1 MNLTEG
7 IKVIIEFKYSV
18 VQDLM
23 YHILAHMKVEN
34 ASNLYSETY
43 IDNVNKIKNGRYDS
57 ITEVVSHLS
66 NYYNENFERLG
77 VINFLPFG
85 HSSVQG
91 LIGAT
96 ENYYGF
102 TETDKEEFIFPLNQL
117 LKSEFEFYE
126 GYWNELYATT
136 SICRKAFESWIKNEM
151 SKYETLFS
159 YFNKFAVVGM
169 SYSLTNNGRGYG
181 GESSFNAVVPFAF
194 DESEYKNIFYQILH
208 EYTHQFTDKL
218 LGENI
223 RMDDG
228 THDISEDVVVLFDY
242 YLIKNLYE
250 EDTDSYLKWI
260 ASLAN
265 ADNFDENVFL
275 SVFKINDD
283 INEKLLELVEKIT
296 RR

>member
-1 MNLTEG
+1 M
-7 IKVIIEFKYSV
+7 VIEFKYSV

-34 ASNLYSETY
+34 ASNLYSKAY
-43 IDNVNKIKNGRYDS
+43 IDNVKKIKNGRYDS
-57 ITEVVSHLS
+57 ITEAVSHLS

-77 VINFLPFG
+77 VINFLPFVC
-85 HSSVQG
+85 SSVQD

-102 TETDKEEFIFPLNQL
+102 TETDKKEFIFPLNQL

-126 GYWNELYATT
+126 DYWNKLYDST
-136 SICRKAFESWIKNEM
+136 SIRRKAIESWIKNEM
-151 SKYETLFS
+151 SKYGALFS

-169 SYSLTNNGRGYG
+169 SYSMTNNGRGYG
-181 GESSFNAVVPFAF
+181 DTSSFNAVVPFAF

-208 EYTHQFTDKL
+208 EYTHQFTDIL
-218 LGENI
+218 IGQSI

-228 THDISEDVVVLFDY
+228 THDISEKAVILFDY
-242 YLIKNLYE
+242 YLIKKLYR
-250 EDTDSYLKWI
+250 EDTDSYLKWLG
-260 ASLAN
+260 SLAHV
-265 ADNFDENVFL
+265 DNCDEKRFL

>member
-1 MNLTEG
+1 M
-7 IKVIIEFKYSV
+7 IIEFKYSV

-77 VINFLPFG
+77 VINFLPFE

-102 TETDKEEFIFPLNQL
+102 TETDKEEFIFPLSQL

-126 GYWNELYATT
+126 DYWNKLYDTT

-194 DESEYKNIFYQILH
+194 DGSKYKNIFYQILH

-228 THDISEDVVVLFDY
+228 THDISEKAVILFDY
-242 YLIKNLYE
+242 YLVKKLYK
-250 EDTDSYLKWI
+250 EDTDFYLKWI
-260 ASLAN
+260 GSLAN
-265 ADNFDENVFL
+265 ADNCDENLFL